1 MDDIKQK
8 WQIWSMGNKII
19 FSSACVAAV
28 SMLLT
33 WVDIGFASQNG
44 LSQGTFLLLGFY
56 IYPVMRLLKNED
68 MNKLWGRVC
77 SIGSVITAIIYIS
90 SKTIEVFGSTVNAA
104 STGAYLF
111 LFASIALIVGIEKYT
126 TINSN
131 E

>member
-8 WQIWSMGNKII
+8 WQVWSMGNKII